1 MEALKLEIA
10 AVAARLIV
18 EEGMEFAAAKRKA
31 VKEMGLAMRTAL
43 PDSDAVQTAVEDY
56 IAEFCADTQPQE
68 LRVLRQMALQWM
80 ERLQIFRPYIHGAVW
95 NGSATRN
102 SDIYLQ
108 LFCDDPK
115 SAEIFLIDNHIRYQP
130 GSVAGRHG
138 EQLNALSVQVLC
150 KDFNAYVGIHL
161 VIYDRDDQRGMPQ
174 LDARGRQ
181 LRGDSAALRRLLE
194 DNAP

>member
-18 EEGMEFAAAKRKA
+18 EEGMEFASAKRKA
-31 VKEMGLAMRTAL
+31 VKEMGLPARTAL

-68 LRVLRQMALQWM
+68 LRVLRQLALHWM
-80 ERLQIFRPYIHGAVW
+80 ERLERFRPYISGAVW

-115 SAEIFLIDNHIRYQP
+115 SAEIFLMDNHIRYQP

-138 EQLNALSVQVLC
+138 EVLNALSIQVLC
-150 KDFNAYVGIHL
+150 KDFNSYVGVHL
-161 VIYDRDDQRGMPQ
+161 VIYDRDDQRSMPQ
-174 LDARGRQ
+174 FDARGRNA
-181 LRGDSAALRRLLE
+181 RGGFAALRQLLE